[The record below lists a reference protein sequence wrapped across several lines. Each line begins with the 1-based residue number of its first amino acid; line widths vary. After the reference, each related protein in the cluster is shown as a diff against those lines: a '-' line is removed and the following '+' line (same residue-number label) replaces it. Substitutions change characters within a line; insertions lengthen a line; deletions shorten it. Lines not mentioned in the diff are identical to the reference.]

1 MQILLDVS
9 DVILHYLELYGQREK
24 SFHYA
29 TISIVDTNII
39 GIVES
44 KGPKQRE
51 RTKPLFCSHP
61 PKKKFQ
67 KTKCIQSSSL
77 STVACGGRVNYK
89 PV

>member
-44 KGPKQRE
+44 KSPKQRE

-61 PKKKFQ
+61 PKKKKFQ
-67 KTKCIQSSSL
+67 KTKYIDSL
-77 STVACGGRVNYK
+77 PPSPLWHV
-89 PV
+89 